1 MKFTYKWNEEKNSL
15 LKRTRNISF
24 EEIVVYLE
32 AGKIVKILEHHNK
45 DKYVNQK
52 IYLININNYIYQ
64 VPYVIDYENKWYF
77 LKTIIPDRKLT
88 KKYLITSEVQYDNR

>member
-1 MKFTYKWNEEKNSL
+1 MKFIYKWNEEKNEL
-15 LKRTRNISF
+15 LKKTRNISF
-24 EEIVVYLE
+24 EEIVIYLE
-32 AGKIVKILEHHNK
+32 KGNIFKELEHHNK
-45 DKYVNQK
+45 DKYPNQR

-88 KKYLITSEVQYDNR
+88 KKYLTTNEV